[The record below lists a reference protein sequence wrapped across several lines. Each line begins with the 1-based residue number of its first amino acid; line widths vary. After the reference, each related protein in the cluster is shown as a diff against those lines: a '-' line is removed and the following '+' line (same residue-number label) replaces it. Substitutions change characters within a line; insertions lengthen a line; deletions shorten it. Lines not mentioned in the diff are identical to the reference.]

1 MTLTLLLRSAGALIS
16 GLISDK
22 FGRRNVLVATMT
34 IIGALSLATAYAKT
48 FPQFLAVRALYGIA
62 MGAIFGPASSI
73 GLESLP
79 AEARGLFS
87 GDWALKQ
94 SVFY

>member
-1 MTLTLLLRSAGALIS
+1 MTLTLLLRSVGALIS

-22 FGRRNVLVATMT
+22 FGRRNVLVVTMI

-87 GDWALKQ
+87 GELH
-94 SVFY
+94 